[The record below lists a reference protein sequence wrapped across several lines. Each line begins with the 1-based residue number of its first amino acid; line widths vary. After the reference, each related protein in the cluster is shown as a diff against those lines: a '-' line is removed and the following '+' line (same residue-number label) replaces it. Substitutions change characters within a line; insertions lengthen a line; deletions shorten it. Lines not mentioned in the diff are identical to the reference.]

1 MSGFRSQW
9 IPDGPD
15 GLGAVLQKVRQV
27 SLRNKRTLIP
37 QLFVLLFQ
45 DWSWISSVHIHFY
58 SHKPVFKKKKKKKK
72 EEKVSGVENK
82 NSARY
87 RSANPGPEYCSWIQQ
102 RMGYVVLPCCFR
114 SAVDTDLSICSIPAF
129 VSSSP
134 NLFFPSFCSG
144 QAASPGSQQTSNPDY
159 STWVDVY
166 RQPMAFFSQGAQTQA
181 PGLQVRSDSNVQMLK
196 DQPVSYG
203 MHSVLYSWSKY

>member
-1 MSGFRSQW
+1 MDWEQYYKKLGKCHSGTKEHLSFS
-9 IPDGPD
+9 
-15 GLGAVLQKVRQV
+15 
-27 SLRNKRTLIP
+27 SLFYSFKTEVESHLCTLIFIHTS
-37 QLFVLLFQ
+37 LFL
-45 DWSWISSVHIHFY
+45 
-58 SHKPVFKKKKKKKK
+58 KK

-134 NLFFPSFCSG
+134 NLFFPSSCSG

-196 DQPVSYG
+196 DQPVLYG
-203 MHSVLYSWSKY
+203 MHSVLYSWSKN